1 MAERISDAE
10 HAVMEVLWDEAPLDA
25 QSIFD
30 RLASTQSWTLATV
43 KTLLSRLV
51 AKDALATEAEGRKF
65 LYRPVIARTDY
76 VSGESR
82 RLVDRLFGGR
92 VDHTRAEAALARH
105 LDGAGIDH
113 VKELTHEDRLRIFHL
128 GYFTWVEQQ
137 GVSLAEFDARKS
149 QGWWSELP
157 RHVPAWDESIARW
170 STGRNASAPTSS
182 WWARTSDTASS
193 EDRKSVV

>member
-92 VDHTRAEAALARH
+92 LSPLVAQFAEAETLSADDIAEIEALLR
-105 LDGAGIDH
+105 
-113 VKELTHEDRLRIFHL
+113 EL
-128 GYFTWVEQQ
+128 
-137 GVSLAEFDARKS
+137 K
-149 QGWWSELP
+149 
-157 RHVPAWDESIARW
+157 
-170 STGRNASAPTSS
+170 
-182 WWARTSDTASS
+182 
-193 EDRKSVV
+193 K